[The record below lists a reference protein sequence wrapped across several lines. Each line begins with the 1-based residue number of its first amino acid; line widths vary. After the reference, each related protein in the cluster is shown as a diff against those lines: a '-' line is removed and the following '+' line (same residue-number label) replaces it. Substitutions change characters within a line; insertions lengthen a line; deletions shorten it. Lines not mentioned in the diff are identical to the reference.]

1 MKCAYDPDRDAIAKC
16 SHCNKLLCD
25 QCAIPE
31 REDSFI
37 CSRCAALRA
46 AQDVVQGIDQHR
58 EEKESRR
65 QIREARKQR
74 RPYLKRLI
82 LVSSILGIMVVGLN
96 LHLRATLP
104 KWEKSALPQH
114 PLVIA
119 IILDQAIRDYSE
131 DHNGE
136 VPHSLYELLDHYISS
151 EEIEP
156 GELDNFYYNRIS
168 PHSYELRPEKF
179 NDKDVMKLILTEA
192 RVK

>member
-16 SHCNKLLCD
+16 SYCNKLLCV

-31 REDSFI
+31 GENSFI

-46 AQDVVQGIDQHR
+46 AQDVVQGIDQR
-58 EEKESRR
+58 EEEKESIR

-74 RPYLKRLI
+74 SPYLKRLI
-82 LVSSILGIMVVGLN
+82 LVSSILGAMVIGLN
-96 LHLRATLP
+96 LHLRAALP

-114 PLVIA
+114 PVVIA

-136 VPHSLYELLDHYISS
+136 IPHSLYELLDHYISS
-151 EEIEP
+151 EEIVP
-156 GELDNFYYNRIS
+156 GELDNFYYSRIS
-168 PHSYELRPEKF
+168 PHSYELRPKKF
-179 NDKDVMKLILTEA
+179 NDKDAMEIILTEA
-192 RVK
+192 GLK